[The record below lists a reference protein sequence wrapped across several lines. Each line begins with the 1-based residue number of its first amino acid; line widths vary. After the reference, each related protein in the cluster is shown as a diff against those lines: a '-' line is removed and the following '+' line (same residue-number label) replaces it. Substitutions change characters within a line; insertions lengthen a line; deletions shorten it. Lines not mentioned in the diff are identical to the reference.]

1 MDLSNDWMLTVWEGC
16 NDDNVTLLYAVCS
29 SSARNTRTGGLRRG
43 HFLRFLSF
51 HFSFPFAPFSLPL
64 PLSIYSLPLSFTFGI
79 PCPLRPL
86 SAGVLD
92 HERSYRVKER
102 RSERGKKKADTFS
115 DFFRVSFS
123 FPFSPFSLSSS
134 ATAMLSLS
142 PMDLKKVSL
151 GGIFSVVSPVISSVL
166 LFCASLTFFSS
177 VVPSSSSLSI
187 FQVDSP
193 SGPLPLSVIS

>member
-1 MDLSNDWMLTVWEGC
+1 MTTMSLFFTP
-16 NDDNVTLLYAVCS
+16 YAHPLPE
-29 SSARNTRTGGLRRG
+29 TREQGGLGGDIFCDFFR
-43 HFLRFLSF
+43 FIFLSLSPPF
-51 HFSFPFAPFSLPL
+51 RSLYRSLSILFPYLLPL
-64 PLSIYSLPLSFTFGI
+64 AFLS
-79 PCPLRPL
+79 PLRPL

-166 LFCASLTFFSS
+166 LFCRSLKFLTLNFSGGFSKWPLTFVGYFIKCLFI
-177 VVPSSSSLSI
+177 VRLL
-187 FQVDSP
+187 D
-193 SGPLPLSVIS
+193 